1 LTIIR
6 FTLKIASNT
15 WVFLNSSRV
24 TNALL
29 EKRSAIYSSRPKF
42 PYTSDLLSGGCRMV
56 MQPYGA
62 QWRTVRKIMH
72 AILNIKNASTFA
84 PFQDLESRQML
95 WEIMVKPEE
104 WFFANQRFANSVVMS
119 VVFGKRVLT
128 RDDPQLEG
136 LFSTS
141 LEFILAQQI
150 GANWVD
156 TMYFLTYL
164 PKSLQWWRKRGSAG
178 HERVVKVYQNEM
190 DDLKQRMAEG
200 RCPPCFA
207 TKFLEDPETEKLDK
221 KQSLFALG
229 SLMEAG
235 SDTSRMTISQVIAA
249 AASDPRWVK
258 EAQKQLD
265 KVCGFAER
273 LPEFSDR
280 ANLPYMSAVIK
291 EGFRWRPFAEIGVPH
306 MLTKDDNF
314 EGYRFPA
321 NTIFTWNSWTIALD
335 EKENSEPLRFWP
347 ERWLDPSIQSFD
359 SSKLDDPL
367 SGQWSF
373 GAGK

>member
-1 LTIIR
+1 
-6 FTLKIASNT
+6 
-15 WVFLNSSRV
+15 
-24 TNALL
+24 
-29 EKRSAIYSSRPKF
+29 
-42 PYTSDLLSGGCRMV
+42 

-72 AILNIKNASTFA
+72 SILNIKNAATFA
-84 PFQDLESRQML
+84 PFQDLESKQLL
-95 WEIMVKPEE
+95 WEVMTKPEE

-128 RDDPQLEG
+128 RDDPQIEG

-156 TMYFLTYL
+156 TMYFLTYI
-164 PKSLQWWRKRGSAG
+164 PKPLQWWRKRGSAG

-190 DDLKQRMAEG
+190 DDLKRRMAEG

-207 TKFLEDPETEKLDK
+207 TKFLEDPETAKLDK

-229 SLMEAG
+229 SLIEAG
-235 SDTSRMTISQVIAA
+235 SDTSRMTISQIIAA

-265 KVCGFAER
+265 SVCGFAER

-280 ANLPYMSAVIK
+280 ASLPYMSAIIK

-306 MLTKDDNF
+306 LLTKDDNF

-321 NTIFTWNSWTIALD
+321 DTIFTWNSWTIALND
-335 EKENSEPLRFWP
+335 KENVEPLRFWP
-347 ERWLDPSIQSFD
+347 ERWLDPSIQGFD
-359 SSKLDDPL
+359 PSKLDDPL
-367 SGQWSF
+367 SGQWAF
-373 GAGK
+373 GAGT